1 MYKQQKTVN
10 EQLEMLN
17 ACVSH
22 ELRNPL
28 NSIRAR
34 NLEKKY
40 LYNLMRQRINENKYE
55 SEEFLDILSKLDN
68 GCIVQ
73 QQSCSLMITNV

>member
-1 MYKQQKTVN
+1 MYKKVKTVN
-10 EQLEMLN
+10 EQLELLN

-34 NLEKKY
+34 NLEKKH
-40 LYNLMRQRINENKYE
+40 LYKLLRKKIA
-55 SEEFLDILSKLDN
+55 EEIFDDKEYLDIITKLEK
-68 GCIVQ
+68 GCSVQ
-73 QQSCSLMITNV
+73 T

>member
-1 MYKQQKTVN
+1 MYNKVKTVN
-10 EQLEMLN
+10 KQLELIN

-34 NLEKKY
+34 NLEKKH
-40 LYNLMRQRINENKYE
+40 LYNLLRRKIVEEMNEE
-55 SEEFLDILSKLDN
+55 HEELLEIITKLEK
-68 GCIVQ
+68 GCSV
-73 QQSCSLMITNV
+73 

>member
-1 MYKQQKTVN
+1 MLKKEKTVN
-10 EQLEMLN
+10 EQLELLN

-40 LYNLMRQRINENKYE
+40 LYNLLRKKIVEEIKDNKEY
-55 SEEFLDILSKLDN
+55 LDIITKLDK
-68 GCIVQ
+68 GCSVQ
-73 QQSCSLMITNV
+73 T